1 MSGANASPPGRS
13 HQDMSGANGKPT
25 GRSHQKMQAIY
36 GLYSDPESAQHAVD
50 ELRRHGIRNDS
61 ITVVTSQPYEE
72 YEFSHRYKRTWIFW
86 IAAGGGALGL
96 GLGLA
101 LALLTEMSW
110 PIVTGGMPI
119 VAWWPNIIIMFELTM
134 LGAILATVVSL
145 FITTELP
152 TRKSRVYD
160 PEVSQGKIMVAVE
173 KPADS
178 DVPMLERTLRAAG
191 ISEIR
196 IV

>member
-1 MSGANASPPGRS
+1 MEGQTVKAV
-13 HQDMSGANGKPT
+13 
-25 GRSHQKMQAIY
+25 Y
-36 GLYSDPESAQHAVD
+36 GLYSDPDSAQHVVD
-50 ELRRHGIRNDS
+50 ELRRQGVPNDS

-72 YEFSHRYKRTWIFW
+72 YEFSHRYKQTWIFW

-96 GLGLA
+96 LFGLGLA
-101 LALLTEMSW
+101 LLTETSW

-152 TRKSRVYD
+152 TRQSRVYD
-160 PEVSQGKIMVAVE
+160 AEVSQGKIMVAVE
-173 KPADS
+173 QPADS
-178 DVPMLERTLRAAG
+178 DIPILERTLRASG
-191 ISEIR
+191 IAEIK

>member
-1 MSGANASPPGRS
+1 MSGA
-13 HQDMSGANGKPT
+13 K
-25 GRSHQKMQAIY
+25 AIY
-36 GLYSDPESAQHAVD
+36 GLYSDPESAQLAVD
-50 ELRRHGIRNDS
+50 KLRRQGVRNDS

-72 YEFSHRYKRTWIFW
+72 YEFSHRFKQTWIFW

-96 GLGLA
+96 ALGLGLA
-101 LALLTEMSW
+101 LLTETSW

-134 LGAILATVVSL
+134 LGAILATVVGL

-160 PEVSQGKIMVAVE
+160 PEVSQGKILVAIE
-173 KPADS
+173 KPADK
-178 DVPMLERTLRAAG
+178 DIATFERTLRAAG
-191 ISEIR
+191 ISEVK

>member
-1 MSGANASPPGRS
+1 MKA
-13 HQDMSGANGKPT
+13 M
-25 GRSHQKMQAIY
+25 Y
-36 GLYSDPESAQHAVD
+36 GLYSDPESAQHAVN
-50 ELRRHGIRNDS
+50 ELRRHGVPNDS

-72 YEFSHRYKRTWIFW
+72 YEFSHRYKQTWIFW

-101 LALLTEMSW
+101 LALLTETSW

-160 PEVSQGKIMVAVE
+160 RAVSQGKIMVAVE
-173 KPADS
+173 QPAEK
-178 DVPMLERTLRAAG
+178 DVPKVERTLRASG
-191 ISEIR
+191 IDR
-196 IV
+196 VHKV